1 MPAPPRDLC
10 KGCRECYN
18 TVMGAIVQ
26 SPAIAGIL
34 MGLPVYF
41 MLLCIAAYNSNLYIY
56 VNYRPSTAPFY
67 TLFAFTVA
75 GWLIE
80 LIGIR
85 WTLPNLLHI
94 CAFAHA
100 AIGSW
105 WLVNFV
111 ILFFAGWSYLP
122 ANLMTIVLVG
132 FLAPSAIWHF
142 TGDIIRAYKKKL
154 IAQIE
159 NHHRALA
166 QQAEA
171 FTAADVIGEQ
181 KV

>member
-1 MPAPPRDLC
+1 M
-10 KGCRECYN
+10 
-18 TVMGAIVQ
+18 TAIVQ
-26 SPAIAGIL
+26 SPVCAGAM

-41 MLLCIAAYNSNLYIY
+41 LVFLCIVGYNTNAYIY
-56 VNYRPSTAPFY
+56 LKLIPSLAPFY
-67 TLFAFTVA
+67 TILSLTIL
-75 GWLIE
+75 GWIIE

-85 WTLPNLLHI
+85 WTLPNLLHV

-111 ILFFAGWSYLP
+111 ILFFAGWSYIAFNMMSVILFCLLVP
-122 ANLMTIVLVG
+122 SIV
-132 FLAPSAIWHF
+132 WHI

-154 IAQIE
+154 IEQID

-171 FTAADVIGEQ
+171 FATADSIGEP

>member
-1 MPAPPRDLC
+1 MA
-10 KGCRECYN
+10 
-18 TVMGAIVQ
+18 AIVQ
-26 SPAIAGIL
+26 SPIIAAAMMGI
-34 MGLPVYF
+34 PVYF
-41 MLLCIAAYNSNLYIY
+41 LLFCLLTYNSRVYTFVQY
-56 VNYRPSTAPFY
+56 SASTSTFY
-67 TLFAFTVA
+67 TILAFATVGWFTELVA
-75 GWLIE
+75 
-80 LIGIR
+80 IR
-85 WTLPNLLHI
+85 LSMPNLLHF

-111 ILFFAGWSYLP
+111 LLFFAGWSYIP
-122 ANLMTIVLVG
+122 ADLMFILLIG
-132 FLAPSAIWHF
+132 LLAPAAIWHI
-142 TGDIIRAYKKKL
+142 TGDIIRAYKRKL

-171 FTAADVIGEQ
+171 FTAADVIGEP

>member
-1 MPAPPRDLC
+1 
-10 KGCRECYN
+10 
-18 TVMGAIVQ
+18 MGAIVQ
-26 SPAIAGIL
+26 SPVIAGVL

-41 MLLCIAAYNSNLYIY
+41 MLLCIAAFHSNLYVY
-56 VNYRPSTAPFY
+56 VNYTTSTGPIY
-67 TLFAFTVA
+67 TLFAFTLV
-75 GWLIE
+75 GWIIE

-94 CAFAHA
+94 CAFSHA

-122 ANLMTIVLVG
+122 ANLMTIALIG
-132 FLAPSAIWHF
+132 LLAPSGIWHV

-171 FTAADVIGEQ
+171 FTASDAIGEP